1 MLQKKV
7 VAISSIHSYFLKVM
21 VFACLM
27 IIRFGAVGKSGEA
40 LKDVKESM
48 KDTMKNWDPKNAD
61 LNDLVTK
68 AKEFAENEELM
79 EVLQKGVAKDLMDK
93 EGLISMQIP
102 INGQNL
108 PIFGIGIIVGY
119 SIILPS
125 VIGINLIR
133 TVNLTFLVSQVT
145 FQLHLHD

>member
-40 LKDVKESM
+40 LKDLKENM
-48 KDTMKNWDPKNAD
+48 KDMMKTWDPKNAD

-79 EVLQKGVAKDLMDK
+79 EELFQKGVAKEKDLMYE

-102 INGQNL
+102 INGKNL
-108 PIFGIGIIVGY
+108 PIFGIGIIAIFSFNY
-119 SIILPS
+119 YLMLSS
-125 VIGINLIR
+125 Y
-133 TVNLTFLVSQVT
+133 
-145 FQLHLHD
+145 